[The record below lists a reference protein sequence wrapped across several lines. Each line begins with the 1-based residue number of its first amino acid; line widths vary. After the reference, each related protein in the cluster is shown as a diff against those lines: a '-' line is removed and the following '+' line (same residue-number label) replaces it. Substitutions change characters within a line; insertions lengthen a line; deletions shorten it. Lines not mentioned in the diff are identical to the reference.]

1 MNIKKGL
8 YITLGVLC
16 VVLGALG
23 VVVPGLPTTPFVL
36 AASWLFYRSSPRLQ
50 ERLLNSPLGAYI
62 RSYKRNGGMRPKVKM
77 GVVVLMCTMVGCS
90 IAFFIHNTLVDWIV
104 GVAGVVGCIVV
115 IFFVPSAQHHPNHT
129 K

>member
-1 MNIKKGL
+1 MSIKRGL
-8 YITLGVLC
+8 YITLGALG

-90 IAFFIHNTLVDWIV
+90 IALFIHNTLVDWIV